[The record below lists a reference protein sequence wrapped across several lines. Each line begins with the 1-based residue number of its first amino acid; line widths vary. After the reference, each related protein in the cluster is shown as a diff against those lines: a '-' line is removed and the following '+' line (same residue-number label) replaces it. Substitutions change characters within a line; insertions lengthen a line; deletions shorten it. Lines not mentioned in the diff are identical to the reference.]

1 MVKGIYVKLPT
12 GIWVRIKGKISRT
25 VVSRTKGKRSI
36 SYTLLGESIDNP
48 PEINS
53 DPQAKYYISATR
65 VTKYILRLLDETNS
79 SKYIMII
86 KPVTKETYEV
96 LIHGN
101 SVEARKAHKIAEE
114 MNILK
119 QPPKKVLET
128 LK

>member
-25 VVSRTKGKRSI
+25 IVSRNKSKRSI
-36 SYTLLGESIDNP
+36 SYTLLGESIDKP
-48 PEINS
+48 PKTNN

-65 VTKYILRLLDETNS
+65 VTKYILRLLDETRT

-86 KPVTKETYEV
+86 KPITKEKYEV
-96 LIHGN
+96 LIYGN
-101 SVEARKAHKIAEE
+101 SAEARKAHKIAEE

-119 QPPKKVLET
+119 QPPKKILEK